1 MTIFAVTYRYT
12 DDVATRDNQRTQHR
26 DYLRGL
32 AVQGRLLVSGPY
44 GPNDDAGALL
54 LFSAESRSQVEALI
68 RDDPFT
74 VHGVIAETGTAEW
87 EPVIG
92 PLLPAIRDTQTGASE
107 PATPLPTTSTSAAHR
122 QDQP

>member
-12 DDVATRDNQRTQHR
+12 DDVTTRDDNRTQHR

-44 GPNDDAGALL
+44 GPDDDAGALL

-92 PLLPAIRDTQTGASE
+92 PLLPALRDTQAGAPK
-107 PATPLPTTSTSAAHR
+107 PATALPAPSTAVAHR
-122 QDQP
+122 QVQP

>member
-12 DDVATRDNQRTQHR
+12 DDIATRDDNRTEHR
-26 DYLRGL
+26 DYLRDL

-54 LFSAESRSQVEALI
+54 LFSAESRGEVEALV

-92 PLLPAIRDTQTGASE
+92 PLLPAIRDTQAAAAE
-107 PATPLPTTSTSAAHR
+107 PATAFPAPSTAAAHR
-122 QDQP
+122 QDRP